1 MSNTQEDL
9 KTRYIPITK
18 WPEYHPYPTV
28 SGMRYLR
35 FHQEELGFT
44 SAFVKLNKRV
54 LVDEQQFFRIL
65 RSKQIDPSKKEEMIY
80 GKW

>member
-1 MSNTQEDL
+1 MSSIQEEI

-35 FHQEELGFT
+35 FHQKTLGFA
-44 SAFVKLNKRV
+44 SAFVKLNKRI
-54 LVDEQQFFRIL
+54 LVDEQEFFRIL
-65 RSKQIDPSKKEEMIY
+65 RSQQGVPNKKPS
-80 GKW
+80 

>member
-1 MSNTQEDL
+1 MSDIQEET

-44 SAFVKLNKRV
+44 SAFLKLNKRI
-54 LVDEQQFFRIL
+54 LVDEQEFFRIL
-65 RSKQIDPSKKEEMIY
+65 RSQQSNLSNNKVMAN
-80 GKW
+80 GK

>member
-1 MSNTQEDL
+1 MSNTQEEI

-35 FHQEELGFT
+35 FHQEELGYS
-44 SAFVKLNKRV
+44 SAFLKLNKRI
-54 LVDEQQFFRIL
+54 LVDEQEFFRIL
-65 RSKQIDPSKKEEMIY
+65 RSQQTDLINNKEIIN
-80 GKW
+80 GK

>member
-1 MSNTQEDL
+1 MSIIQEDL
-9 KTRYIPITK
+9 KTRYIPITR

-44 SAFVKLNKRV
+44 SAFVKFNKRI
-54 LVDEQQFFRIL
+54 LVDEQEFFRIL
-65 RSKQIDPSKKEEMIY
+65 RSQQGESNKKPS
-80 GKW
+80 

>member
-1 MSNTQEDL
+1 MSIIQEDL
-9 KTRYIPITK
+9 KTRYIPITR

-44 SAFVKLNKRV
+44 SAFVKFNKRI
-54 LVDEQQFFRIL
+54 LVDEQEFFRIM
-65 RSKQIDPSKKEEMIY
+65 RSQQGDPNKKPS
-80 GKW
+80 

>member
-1 MSNTQEDL
+1 MSIIQEDL
-9 KTRYIPITK
+9 KTRYIPITR

-44 SAFVKLNKRV
+44 SAFVKFNKRI
-54 LVDEQQFFRIL
+54 LVDEQEFFRIM
-65 RSKQIDPSKKEEMIY
+65 RSQQGDRNKKPS
-80 GKW
+80 